1 MHCLRIAREV
11 LTGARGQVSDRGAE
25 KRATCDIAFYP
36 ATLSVRPGFLQ
47 VKRRKHKGAPSGTR
61 LEACT
66 IPLLYLLY
74 CTTLY
79 RTVLSNQE
87 IVHIH
92 PVPAVL
98 RNVIAYTVRR
108 SGPIPGTEVSSI
120 ESRKLYGLDLDTLV
134 TYVNPR
140 RLMIWPEL
148 VREAFRL
155 CSLVSVK

>member
-1 MHCLRIAREV
+1 MK
-11 LTGARGQVSDRGAE
+11 GQVSDRGAE

-108 SGPIPGTEVSSI
+108 SGPIPGTEVSSR
-120 ESRKLYGLDLDTLV
+120 ESDAVRSRPRHSCYIREPSAIDDLARTC
-134 TYVNPR
+134 T
-140 RLMIWPEL
+140 
-148 VREAFRL
+148 
-155 CSLVSVK
+155 